1 MCHSRADTPWIITL
15 AGYGEEMCNMLKV
28 SGTLRF
34 VTNAYSSYY
43 ISIAI
48 KTFNK
53 NILYFEKF
61 GTLVINISNANALPI
76 VLLVRSF
83 YLSIFFLYIL

>member
-1 MCHSRADTPWIITL
+1 
-15 AGYGEEMCNMLKV
+15 MLKV

-76 VLLVRSF
+76 DLLVRSF
-83 YLSIFFLYIL
+83 YLSIFFFYTFYELYQQIKSLKLVPSQSS